1 MRISVDTG
9 NKQIKTPHC
18 TFPAGLIEHDKQPE
32 FGTDVLTYNGKYYTI
47 TNKRIPYM
55 RDKTQDDRYFIL
67 TLFAISYELQKQGI
81 EPSKDILA
89 IDLLCGLPP
98 AHFGSLQEAYVKY
111 FSRGAINFS
120 LNGQPYYIMLC
131 KVSVFPQA
139 MAIIAG
145 HLDIVQAHSHVLV
158 VDIGGFTVDIL
169 QVINGQLDL
178 SVCDSLE
185 YGTIKF
191 YNKVASEVNARFDL
205 VIDETYIDNVF
216 LDPQHCSLK
225 ENIRNHILRMAQ
237 EYVNNFFNHL
247 REQGII
253 LKSNFVIFAG
263 GGSVLF
269 KDFIRQSQL
278 LDKYSIL
285 EDIAANAAGYEILAQ
300 VGEE

>member
-1 MRISVDTG
+1 MKISVDTG

-18 TFPAGLIEHDKQPE
+18 TFPAGLIEHDQPPK
-32 FGTDVLTYNGKYYTI
+32 FGTDILMHDGKFYTI
-47 TNKRIPYM
+47 TNSRIPYM

-67 TLFAISYELQKQGI
+67 TLFAIGYELQKQGI
-81 EPSKDILA
+81 EPSKDIVA

-120 LNGQPYYIMLC
+120 LNGQDYYIMLC

-145 HLDIVQAHSHVLV
+145 HMDVVQAHSHILV

-169 QVINGQLDL
+169 QIINGQLDL
-178 SVCDSLE
+178 SICDSLE

-191 YNKVASEVNARFDL
+191 YNKVISEINAKFDL
-205 VIDETYIDNVF
+205 MIDETYIDTIF
-216 LDPQHCSLK
+216 LPHQQCSLN
-225 ENIRNHILRMAQ
+225 ESVRDHILQMAQ
-237 EYVNNFFNHL
+237 DYVQDFLNRL
-247 REQGII
+247 REQSII

-263 GGSVLF
+263 GGSILF
-269 KDFIRQSQL
+269 KDFIRRSPM
-278 LDKYSIL
+278 LDQYVIL
-285 EDIAANAAGYEILAQ
+285 EDIAANVVGYEILAQ
-300 VGEE
+300 VGEG